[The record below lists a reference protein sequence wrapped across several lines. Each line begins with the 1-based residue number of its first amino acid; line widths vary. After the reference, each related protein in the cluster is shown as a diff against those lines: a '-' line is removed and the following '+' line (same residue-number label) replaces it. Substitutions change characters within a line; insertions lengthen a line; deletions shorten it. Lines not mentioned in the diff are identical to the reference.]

1 VGWPIAKGGNRRDQ
15 NHARQISVASAPVG
29 QTVCDAV
36 HNGRRPD
43 RRPRIEQTSGN
54 WPATD
59 DVARAQRRAGRFHDR
74 AARVRLSLTIFK
86 QLAGEIGSGRFF
98 SNRRSDDMI
107 EPDVLSSEIGVLM
120 ALQRDAWRELASP
133 ELTQFD
139 RREIRN
145 RIRQGEVDLR
155 GFLQLRTERLRF
167 QPRPAEAPIDS
178 LATINFR
185 FF

>member
-1 VGWPIAKGGNRRDQ
+1 VGRIGGVWP
-15 NHARQISVASAPVG
+15 
-29 QTVCDAV
+29 
-36 HNGRRPD
+36 
-43 RRPRIEQTSGN
+43 
-54 WPATD
+54 
-59 DVARAQRRAGRFHDR
+59 
-74 AARVRLSLTIFK
+74 RVRLSLTIFK

-98 SNRRSDDMI
+98 SNYRSDGMT

-120 ALQRDAWRELASP
+120 ALQRNAWRELASP

-145 RIRQGEVDLR
+145 RIRQSEIDLR
-155 GFLQLRTERLRF
+155 YFLNMRTESLRF
-167 QPRPAEAPIDS
+167 QPRPLEAPIDS